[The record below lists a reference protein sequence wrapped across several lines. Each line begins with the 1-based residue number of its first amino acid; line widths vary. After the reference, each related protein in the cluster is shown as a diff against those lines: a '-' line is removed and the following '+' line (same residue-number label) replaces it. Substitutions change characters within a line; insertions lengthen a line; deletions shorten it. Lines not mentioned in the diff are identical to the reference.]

1 MFLNELKIFFE
12 NIHTFRGILNESVSA
27 NIFVDAI
34 ENNKYLYIYYA
45 SPDTTLKGYR
55 IIKPFVIGKTK
66 DGNTVVRAWQE
77 SGSSDSFSGLKNRRR
92 NNHEYQNHT
101 DPKTKRTT
109 EKPAW
114 RLFRL
119 DYITSALPTGKHFSV
134 APEDIPDEY
143 NAADKQMTGG
153 IIASVR
159 VGGVTNNPETQTPN
173 GSNIDKIEPVVTTP
187 ETQTALAQE
196 PLEIHKPTS
205 NPNDIKDFYN
215 AVTKVKHKPA
225 RNFIVV
231 NDKNGVSL
239 RNANDTRVPKE
250 SIIGN
255 LADLYAELNAPKVIN
270 DKSFRDNIHKKAV
283 NYFDSL
289 KK

>member
-27 NIFVDAI
+27 NIFIDAI

-55 IIKPFVIGKTK
+55 IIKPFVIGKTRNG
-66 DGNTVVRAWQE
+66 DLVVRAWQE
-77 SGSSDSFSGLKNRRR
+77 SGSSDSFSGLGKRRR
-92 NNHEYQNHT
+92 NNHEFQNHT
-101 DPKTKRTT
+101 DTKTNKSG

-134 APEDIPDEY
+134 APEDIPDVY
-143 NAADKQMTGG
+143 NPNDKQMMGG
-153 IIASVR
+153 VMASVKI
-159 VGGVTNNPETQTPN
+159 GGVTNAPETETPN
-173 GSNIDKIEPVVTTP
+173 GSNIDKVKPATTAATITP
-187 ETQTALAQE
+187 ETQE
-196 PLEIHKPTS
+196 PLDMQKPTS

-225 RNFIVV
+225 RNYIVV

-255 LADLYAELNAPKVIN
+255 LADLYAKLNAPKVIN
-270 DKSFRDNIHKKAV
+270 DKSFRDNMHNKAV
-283 NYFDSL
+283 TYFDSL